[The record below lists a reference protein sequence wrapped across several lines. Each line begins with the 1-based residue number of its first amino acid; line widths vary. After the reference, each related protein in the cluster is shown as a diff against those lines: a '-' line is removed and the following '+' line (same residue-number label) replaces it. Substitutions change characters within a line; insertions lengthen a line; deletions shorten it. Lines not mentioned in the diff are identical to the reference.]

1 MSDFE
6 INADFNASMFDL
18 TPPAADKGE
27 QQPSAPSLGHECVLC
42 HVGVF
47 PGSLYRRP
55 TRT

>member
-6 INADFNASMFDL
+6 INADFSASMFDL

-42 HVGVF
+42 HVGPV
-47 PGSLYRRP
+47 GLVRAVRGIA
-55 TRT
+55 